1 MRLVVRLLYE
11 AAAKLAGY
19 ASQVVPA
26 GTTKT
31 AIAIRARHGIRD
43 RYRKWASETRDASR
57 PLLWM
62 HAPSVGEGLQARP
75 VLALMRARHPEAQL
89 AYTFFSPSAEE
100 FSRTLDVDFRDYLP
114 FDSSA
119 DMAAALDALQPNA
132 LVFSKLDV
140 WPELVRQAKRRGVRV
155 GMISATLAAA
165 SGRRSFGG
173 NLLLGDSYAQLD
185 AVGAVDAPDAE
196 RLKELGV
203 RPEIITVTGD
213 TRFDQVWQRAQA
225 VDRAHGIVARLASDR
240 PTIVAGSTWPPDE
253 VPLLAAIEHAR
264 EQVARLRLIIAPH
277 EMTPDHIAPIE
288 YWAKRENFSI
298 ARVDHMDA
306 TASDVVLVDRFGLLG
321 DLYALATVA
330 FVGGGFHTAGLHSVL
345 EPAAYGAP
353 VMFGPHY
360 SKSRDAALLLA
371 AGGAASVHDSVE
383 TERQLLEWL
392 TNDSARHKAGLGA
405 AGLIERGKGAAE
417 RSLAIVERLM
427 ALASE

>member
-1 MRLVVRLLYE
+1 MRFVVRLLYE

-19 ASQVVPA
+19 ASGVVPPSA
-26 GTTKT
+26 TKT

-43 RYRKWASETRDASR
+43 RYRKWASIMRDESR

-75 VLALMRARHPEAQL
+75 VLTLMRARHPEAQL

-119 DMAAALDALQPNA
+119 EMAAALDALKPRA

-140 WPELVRQAKRRGVRV
+140 WPELVRQAKRRGVRL

-173 NLLLGDSYAQLD
+173 NLLLGDSYSQLD
-185 AVGAVDAPDAE
+185 AVGAVDGADAE

-203 RPEIITVTGD
+203 RPDVITVTGD
-213 TRFDQVWQRAQA
+213 TRFDQVWQRAQ
-225 VDRAHGIVARLASDR
+225 DRSSGLVARLTSDR

-253 VPLLAAIEHAR
+253 VPLLAAMEHVR
-264 EQVARLRLIIAPH
+264 EQVPKLRLIIAPH

-306 TASDVVLVDRFGLLG
+306 ATSDVVLVDRFGVLG
-321 DLYALATVA
+321 DLYALASVA
-330 FVGGGFHTAGLHSVL
+330 FVGGGFHAAGLHSVL

-353 VMFGPHY
+353 VLFGPQY
-360 SKSRDAALLLA
+360 SKSRDASLLLG
-371 AGGAASVHDSVE
+371 AGGAASVQDSFAL
-383 TERQLLEWL
+383 ERKLLEWL
-392 TNDSARHKAGLGA
+392 TNDSARRTAGANA
-405 AGLIERGKGAAE
+405 ARLIEKGKGAAD

-427 ALASE
+427 AGA